1 MPIRQ
6 QKITLRPLEL
16 YAAIIDRYDQL
27 IPCRQ
32 IAVLRGAALFRQ
44 HRLWVYRVE
53 SRPCECH
60 VIGGVQ

>member
-1 MPIRQ
+1 MSIRQ
-6 QKITLRPLEL
+6 QKIMLRPLEL

-32 IAVLRGAALFRQ
+32 IAVLQAAALFRQ
-44 HRLWVYRVE
+44 RRLWAYRVE
-53 SRPCECH
+53 SRPCEYR